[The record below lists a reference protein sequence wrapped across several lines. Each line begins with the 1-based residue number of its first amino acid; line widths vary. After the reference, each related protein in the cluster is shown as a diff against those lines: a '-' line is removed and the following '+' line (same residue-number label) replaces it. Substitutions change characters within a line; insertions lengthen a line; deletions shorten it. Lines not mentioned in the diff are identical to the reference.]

1 MNKKQTIYMVGV
13 GGMGMAPLAVYLSK
27 IGNTVHGFDD
37 SLSEQVREILDR
49 SGVIIS
55 SNLDGLESG
64 ELLVYSSAISHTSP
78 HAHSSKEGWHSD
90 YKTWKHAS

>member
-1 MNKKQTIYMVGV
+1 MMNKKQTIYMVGV

-55 SNLDGLESG
+55 SNLE
-64 ELLVYSSAISHTSP
+64 
-78 HAHSSKEGWHSD
+78 
-90 YKTWKHAS
+90 